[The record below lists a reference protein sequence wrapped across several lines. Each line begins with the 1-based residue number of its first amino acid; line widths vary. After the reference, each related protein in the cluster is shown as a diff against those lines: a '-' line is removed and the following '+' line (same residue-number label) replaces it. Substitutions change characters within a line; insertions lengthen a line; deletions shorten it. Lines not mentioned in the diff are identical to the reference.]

1 MVGLVFVDFFM
12 LCLGMLYLLWI
23 FIDDSNM
30 FGIGDCDGVMSVM
43 FELDCNQV
51 VWIRGLG

>member
-43 FELDCNQV
+43 FELDCN
-51 VWIRGLG
+51 